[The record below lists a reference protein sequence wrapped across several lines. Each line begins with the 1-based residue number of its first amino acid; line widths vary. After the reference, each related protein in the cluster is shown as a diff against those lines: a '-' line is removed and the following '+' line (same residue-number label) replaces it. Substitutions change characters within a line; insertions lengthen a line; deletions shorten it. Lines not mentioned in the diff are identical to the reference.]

1 MFRKVVAVGTG
12 TVNRVSAEGVS
23 DRVGF
28 LDSGPESP
36 QQYLEAGPL
45 DGGGK
50 S

>member
-1 MFRKVVAVGTG
+1 MTVGTG
-12 TVNRVSAEGVS
+12 TVYRVSAEGVS

-28 LDSGPESP
+28 LDSSPESP
-36 QQYLEAGPL
+36 QQNLQAGPL

>member
-1 MFRKVVAVGTG
+1 MAVGTG